1 MHKKARKLKSLA
13 ASHGPVFVLA
23 SSQPV
28 IKRGE
33 MANFRCACHT
43 RFMAYAGKAQPFC
56 VVCGSEDV
64 EQVGEDSDF
73 QFPRDDENVASV
85 QCPSCYTTNIM
96 MASVATALAGK
107 LHCVTC
113 GEGVNYI
120 PPEIPNQYDYEDTSP
135 FENSEYEDDG
145 LLSMADLE
153 NSDED
158 EDDGIPEDDS
168 DLEEAAVRV
177 FASLDTGLDENE
189 DEDEDD
195 GIPED
200 DSDLEEAAV
209 RVFASLDTGLDE
221 DLSYEDL
228 DADEPALS
236 DFDDEDDYDENSEE
250 ADFDD
255 EDDYDEN
262 SEEADLDEDSG
273 GEDFED
279 SEEADF
285 DDEDDYDE
293 NSEEA
298 DLDEDSGGEDF
309 EDSEEAD
316 LDEDSGGEDFED
328 SEEADFDDEDDYD
341 ENSEEADFDDEDD
354 YDENSE
360 EADFDDEDDY
370 DENSEEAD
378 FDDEDADDGEID
390 EDYSDDTDT
399 ADLDDEDSDL
409 NIMENSE
416 EADPIDL
423 EGFDDL
429 NLNETSDLADL
440 DEDADDED
448 ADGSETASICLV
460 NTVKGQLTFEAAG
473 NKLTAYIRE
482 TPVATLTREEAGEN
496 AGVLSSETFAQA
508 IAHTAQT
515 MGAVRAL
522 EHFGFKLIKAK
533 LPVTAF
539 VNNKVSENTRKAL
552 SKIRKNNRGFQK
564 KLAHAMQIA
573 SAGINKSFFKDSRN
587 PIKEA
592 LYAEMQAAG
601 ISNPARI
608 IDKVFASKGDA
619 YHKELFAKAT
629 ELMKKPHEIR
639 NQLAEAI
646 GDSNYQSADEGD
658 EECSEDSQD
667 LNSTLEN
674 AGIRSVDHTSMKI
687 RNNSEMNTASTEAV
701 AYLKSGSLF

>member
-168 DLEEAAVRV
+168 DLEEAAIRV

-200 DSDLEEAAV
+200 DSDLEEAAI

-262 SEEADLDEDSG
+262 SEEAD
-273 GEDFED
+273 
-279 SEEADF
+279 F

-293 NSEEA
+293 N
-298 DLDEDSGGEDF
+298 
-309 EDSEEAD
+309 
-316 LDEDSGGEDFED
+316 

-378 FDDEDADDGEID
+378 FDDEDDYDENSEEADLDEDADDGEID

-399 ADLDDEDSDL
+399 AALDDEDSDL

-416 EADPIDL
+416 EADPTDL

-429 NLNETSDLADL
+429 NLNETSDLAAL

>member
-236 DFDDEDDYDENSEE
+236 
-250 ADFDD
+250 
-255 EDDYDEN
+255 
-262 SEEADLDEDSG
+262 
-273 GEDFED
+273 
-279 SEEADF
+279 
-285 DDEDDYDE
+285 
-293 NSEEA
+293 
-298 DLDEDSGGEDF
+298 
-309 EDSEEAD
+309 
-316 LDEDSGGEDFED
+316 
-328 SEEADFDDEDDYD
+328 
-341 ENSEEADFDDEDD
+341 DFDDEDD

>member
-177 FASLDTGLDENE
+177 FASLDTGLDE
-189 DEDEDD
+189 
-195 GIPED
+195 
-200 DSDLEEAAV
+200 
-209 RVFASLDTGLDE
+209 

-279 SEEADF
+279 
-285 DDEDDYDE
+285 
-293 NSEEA
+293 
-298 DLDEDSGGEDF
+298 
-309 EDSEEAD
+309 
-316 LDEDSGGEDFED
+316 
-328 SEEADFDDEDDYD
+328 
-341 ENSEEADFDDEDD
+341 SEEADFDDEDD

>member
-177 FASLDTGLDENE
+177 FASLDTGLDE
-189 DEDEDD
+189 
-195 GIPED
+195 
-200 DSDLEEAAV
+200 
-209 RVFASLDTGLDE
+209 

-250 ADFDD
+250 AD
-255 EDDYDEN
+255 
-262 SEEADLDEDSG
+262 LDEDSG

-279 SEEADF
+279 
-285 DDEDDYDE
+285 
-293 NSEEA
+293 
-298 DLDEDSGGEDF
+298 
-309 EDSEEAD
+309 
-316 LDEDSGGEDFED
+316 
-328 SEEADFDDEDDYD
+328 
-341 ENSEEADFDDEDD
+341 
-354 YDENSE
+354 
-360 EADFDDEDDY
+360 
-370 DENSEEAD
+370 SEEAD